1 MRNYMFF
8 GTYNQIMQV
17 INFLYFVSLKTAQ
30 CAIYFIQAKK
40 CIFSKVCQ
48 TCAACHKFLLILTAW
63 NLFTGSSVAT
73 TYQIRSLKCTLNSK
87 GPSMF
92 LLNNFN
98 HQISLSDL
106 LLLFLL
112 FSKKKF
118 VNTFYV
124 NIFQPYFLCSRTIKG
139 TVKLDR

>member
-48 TCAACHKFLLILTAW
+48 TCVACHKFLLILTAW

-87 GPSMF
+87 GPSMC

-98 HQISLSDL
+98 YQIYLSDL
-106 LLLFLL
+106 PLLLLVGKAKHCWVYKL
-112 FSKKKF
+112 FIFSSADPKQSMLCRYMF
-118 VNTFYV
+118 V
-124 NIFQPYFLCSRTIKG
+124 
-139 TVKLDR
+139 